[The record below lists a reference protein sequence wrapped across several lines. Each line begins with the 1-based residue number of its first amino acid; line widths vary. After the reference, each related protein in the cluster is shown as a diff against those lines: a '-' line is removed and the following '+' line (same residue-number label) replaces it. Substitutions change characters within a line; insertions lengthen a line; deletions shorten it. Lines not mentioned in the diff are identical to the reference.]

1 MKVYKL
7 VLTLIQA
14 ACIAILIIGC
24 NSNPNSE
31 MNADNAVI
39 SVNTEMTA
47 LETEQ
52 LLLSYLKIKDALVKT
67 DGNLTSENAKSLIK
81 VIGDNK
87 DELAMSIRED
97 AKQISSTNDVERQRV
112 YFNLLSQKIYG
123 MVKAVNAMDAPIYKQ
138 YCPMAFEN
146 EGAYWLSIEKQVN
159 NPYFGDQMLHCGSVK
174 ETIVSTK

>member
-52 LLLSYLKIKDALVKT
+52 LLLSYLKIKDALVKN
-67 DGNLTSENAKSLIK
+67 GWKPHI
-81 VIGDNK
+81 
-87 DELAMSIRED
+87 
-97 AKQISSTNDVERQRV
+97 
-112 YFNLLSQKIYG
+112 
-123 MVKAVNAMDAPIYKQ
+123 
-138 YCPMAFEN
+138 
-146 EGAYWLSIEKQVN
+146 
-159 NPYFGDQMLHCGSVK
+159 
-174 ETIVSTK
+174 